1 MKIRFYG
8 TGSSE
13 GFPSMFCSCDAC
25 CEARRLRGRNIRTR
39 SSCGIDDVIL
49 VDFPADTFA
58 HSIWGG
64 LELTKIH
71 TILFTHPHL
80 DHLYAGDLVNTA
92 PPMALRSQQEDIRIL
107 GPKEAIQAV
116 LDMCAIEKRGRM
128 PVQPAVLQPAQTA
141 TVNGYRITAVQT
153 IHDAAVDCYIYV
165 IEHDGKT
172 LLYGNDSAYFPPET
186 WEELCKYHYDCVI
199 LDCTSVTESHVFAS
213 HMGFEECRMAQK
225 RLLDSACANEDTVF
239 VATHFAHTFAPLHE
253 RITPIFAKEGIIA
266 AFDGMEIEI

>member
-1 MKIRFYG
+1 
-8 TGSSE
+8 
-13 GFPSMFCSCDAC
+13 
-25 CEARRLRGRNIRTR
+25 
-39 SSCGIDDVIL
+39 
-49 VDFPADTFA
+49 
-58 HSIWGG
+58 
-64 LELTKIH
+64 
-71 TILFTHPHL
+71 
-80 DHLYAGDLVNTA
+80 
-92 PPMALRSQQEDIRIL
+92 MALRSQQEDIRIL